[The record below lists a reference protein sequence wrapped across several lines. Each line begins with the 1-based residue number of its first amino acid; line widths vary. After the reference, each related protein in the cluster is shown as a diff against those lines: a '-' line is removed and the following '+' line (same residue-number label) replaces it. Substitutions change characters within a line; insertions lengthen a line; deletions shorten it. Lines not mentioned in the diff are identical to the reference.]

1 MDELSKRISTLE
13 FVKSRI
19 DSLPLL
25 PSVAHELN
33 QLSQDSVD
41 FYAKVAEL
49 AEQDPPL
56 AAKVLAAAHASP
68 AAALKPE
75 YNIENALERM
85 GVFNTLGLMGDLIK
99 TDVFEPTKPG
109 HKGGWRHSV
118 ETARFCRFLAEHTT
132 GFKIDPDLA
141 YMSGLLH
148 DIGRF
153 ILLQVAIKAVE
164 VVDDTGWNSPE
175 ELTDVE
181 DKLFG
186 FTHAEVG
193 YLAAQ
198 HWKLPSTITN
208 MLRYHHHYN
217 LWEIEGLSLRFK
229 QLLTI
234 VQFADFLSV
243 LIITHPEWPA
253 WSEDELREKVTSFCI
268 HAKWPEIEFPID
280 LLIAEMPA
288 INEQCQKV
296 LIKAGI
302 V

>member
-13 FVKSRI
+13 FVKNRI
-19 DSLPLL
+19 DNLPLL

-33 QLSQDSVD
+33 QLSQDSVE

-56 AAKVLAAAHASP
+56 AAKVLAAAHSSSSGAH
-68 AAALKPE
+68 KPE
-75 YNIENALERM
+75 YKIENALERM
-85 GVFNTLGLMGDLIK
+85 GVFNTLQLMGALVK

-118 ETARFCRFLAEHTT
+118 ETAKFCRFLAEHMP
-132 GFKIDPDLA
+132 GFKVDPDLA

-198 HWKLPSTITN
+198 HWKLPGTITN

-217 LWEIEGLSLRFK
+217 LWEIEGLSLKFK

-243 LIITHPEWPA
+243 LIITHPDWPA

-268 HAKWPEIEFPID
+268 HKKWPEIEFPID
-280 LLIAEMPA
+280 QLIAEMPA
-288 INEQCQKV
+288 INEECQKV
-296 LIKAGI
+296 LMKAGI